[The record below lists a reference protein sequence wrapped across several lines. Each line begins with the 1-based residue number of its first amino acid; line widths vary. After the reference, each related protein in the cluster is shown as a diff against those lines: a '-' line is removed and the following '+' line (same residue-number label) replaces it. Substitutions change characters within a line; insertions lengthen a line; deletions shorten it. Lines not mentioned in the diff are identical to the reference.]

1 MSAAL
6 QAVVDSH
13 MNLGVVISLEML
25 DRLNMFFDPI
35 QKGPPAVYADPNHN
49 IITYIYKEHLKASTP
64 VPADITYISKV
75 HKPTSDDPMYI
86 LEVYKG
92 NIKLIHLT
100 IHIAPTYLDPQYHGM
115 IHIVRNVYNQKKY
128 GMRKAAITMRIQA
141 FKDPAKPQSRTF
153 KIIGSRLPPSH
164 PNAQQYDADVTRES
178 DILIKVLNNIFD
190 EKKTHAYA
198 NNEIASRKVNNTYIP
213 FSVPPHTHT
222 NPIAMKIN
230 SHKQTP
236 YSRGNKGQ
244 YHNIPAITP
253 VIPRSRSHKKLSNIP
268 NTYTYLPSVN
278 SNFNSNTQKRSV
290 RRRTAKKPK
299 TT

>member
-1 MSAAL
+1 MSADL

-13 MNLGVVISLEML
+13 KNLGVVISLEML

-49 IITYIYKEHLKASTP
+49 IITYIYKEHINEGTP
-64 VPADITYISKV
+64 VPPDITYISKV
-75 HKPTSDDPMYI
+75 HKPTDDDPKYI

-92 NIKLIHLT
+92 KIKLIHLT
-100 IHIAPTYLDPQYHGM
+100 IHIAPTSLKRKHHGM
-115 IHIVRNVYNQKKY
+115 IHIVRNVYNNPKKY
-128 GMRKAAITMRIQA
+128 GTRKNYATMRIQA
-141 FKDPAKPQSRTF
+141 FKDTAKPQSRAF
-153 KIIGSRLPPSH
+153 KIVGNRSPPPH

-190 EKKTHAYA
+190 ERKTYLYA
-198 NNEIASRKVNNTYIP
+198 NNEIASRKVNHTYIP
-213 FSVPPHTHT
+213 PSVPPHTHT

-230 SHKQTP
+230 SHNQTIF
-236 YSRGNKGQ
+236 SRGNQGQ
-244 YHNIPAITP
+244 YHSIPAITP
-253 VIPRSRSHKKLSNIP
+253 VIPRSRSHKTLTTTSTP
-268 NTYTYLPSVN
+268 FYLPSVN
-278 SNFNSNTQKRSV
+278 SNSNTQKRSV